1 MGCHLLQQ
9 NLWRKVQGVFLPKGT
24 VERQRC
30 LSTRSK
36 NKNRGNFN
44 EGFIE
49 LEVLVWVSIIALI
62 LVGFFQVYRL
72 YKVEHHEI
80 KEEFKNE
87 WSKLESQ
94 RRIKKDY

>member
-1 MGCHLLQQ
+1 
-9 NLWRKVQGVFLPKGT
+9 
-24 VERQRC
+24 
-30 LSTRSK
+30 
-36 NKNRGNFN
+36 
-44 EGFIE
+44 
-49 LEVLVWVSIIALI
+49 VLVWVSIIALI